1 MDMVAKFQVSD
12 VVPFRHHNLQTGEL
26 DPVSH
31 ETLEFSA
38 VTDKPFNPHGES
50 DDNTFARWT
59 PTGNLKMTVTNPALF
74 GKFERGQK
82 YYLHFTPAD
91 V

>member
-1 MDMVAKFQVSD
+1 MEMVAKFQVSA
-12 VVPFRHHNLQTGEL
+12 VTPLQTDGKTTM
-26 DPVSH
+26 

-38 VTDKPFNPHGES
+38 VTDKPFNPDGES

-74 GKFERGQK
+74 GKFERDQK